1 MDFLFLLFFFG
12 LSAFFIVTGS
22 WRKSALVGFVGIVFL
37 ILSAFFVLSTG
48 IEVVNGTNTTF
59 SSYSVLTNDT
69 GDGFNT
75 TITGSKII
83 ANTYARLPRDW
94 EMTVVTILSLV
105 SVYLLFATF
114 LGWKMSK
121 NEY

>member
-1 MDFLFLLFFFG
+1 VDFLFLLFFFG